1 MGTDRPAWRSRAWV
15 VAVAVVVVLALMLT
29 TTGFASPVAAG
40 ATLAVAGGITVAV
53 IGWALVRTGAQRR
66 RYEEEL
72 AVWAGERATRDER
85 LRIARELHD
94 LASHGLGLIT
104 VRAGVARTVTG
115 PDGEAERATALADI
129 EHISRQATTELRR
142 MLAVLR
148 APGPAPL
155 RPGDTLGDLPAI
167 VEAAAAAGLA
177 TSLDLG
183 DLGDVSPGVQL
194 TVCAVVREALHNT
207 LRHAG
212 PTHTRVAIHRDRDAV
227 VVTVRD
233 DGPRPGWRPRPG
245 SGHGLRGLHER
256 VHTLDGSLQAAAAG
270 DGWLLTAR
278 IPDRGRP

>member
-29 TTGFASPVAAG
+29 TAGFTSPVAAW
-40 ATLAVAGGITVAV
+40 ATLAAAGGITAAV
-53 IGWALVRTGAQRR
+53 IGWALVRTGSQRR
-66 RYEEEL
+66 RYAEEL
-72 AVWAGERATRDER
+72 AAWAAERATQGER

-115 PDGEAERATALADI
+115 PGGEAERATALADI

-148 APGPAPL
+148 TPGPAPL
-155 RPGDTLGDLPAI
+155 RPGDTLDDLPAI
-167 VEAAAAAGLA
+167 VDAATEAGMAV
-177 TSLDLG
+177 SLHLD

-194 TVCAVVREALHNT
+194 TVCAVVREALNNA

-212 PTHTRVAIHRDRDAV
+212 PTHARIAMHRDRDTV
-227 VVTVRD
+227 VVTVQD
-233 DGPRPGWRPRPG
+233 DGPRPGWQSQPG
-245 SGHGLRGLHER
+245 SGHGLRGLRER
-256 VHTLDGSLQAAAAG
+256 VHTLDGSLHAAATG
-270 DGWLLTAR
+270 GGWLLTAR
-278 IPDRGRP
+278 LPDQGRA